1 MIITL
6 VWTNNYRRNHVLESV
21 LEIWTVEAG
30 LLDTNITALWIA
42 GGLTEVLSVLLTQP
56 RAVSLVCLVIL
67 IMSYH
72 LTPSAPSFLLAH
84 SPNLQ
89 HRRTDVGGF
98 REILNNERD

>member
-42 GGLTEVLSVLLTQP
+42 GGHTEVLSVM
-56 RAVSLVCLVIL
+56 SLVCLVIL

-89 HRRTDVGGF
+89 HRQTDVGVGG
-98 REILNNERD
+98 I